1 MTRDD
6 AERWLAEAEA
16 DVATAAVLLTSGRY
30 NPCAFYSQQAAE
42 KSLRAIICLINAA
55 PRRHTSVLALV
66 DDVERRGWAVDWVLR
81 AAARRLDHH
90 YIAARYPNAFPAGTP
105 TDFYDEDLAATA
117 HTDARAIVAYT
128 RQQVE
133 EAALLDRRRLKAKP

>member
-42 KSLRAIICLINAA
+42 KALKALIYLINAA

-66 DDVERRGWAVDWVLR
+66 
-81 AAARRLDHH
+81 
-90 YIAARYPNAFPAGTP
+90 
-105 TDFYDEDLAATA
+105 
-117 HTDARAIVAYT
+117 
-128 RQQVE
+128 
-133 EAALLDRRRLKAKP
+133 